1 MPDIIERNQLTR
13 TGNGLWVLPE
23 SSRKPFDY
31 SDGASVENYL
41 RDVLEGSDDLSSRS
55 PSLQAAITDWPTEY
69 HLSSDR
75 ANLLRPYNLGGI
87 ETVLELGSGCGAI
100 SRYLG
105 EQGIRVDAVEG
116 SPVRADLGR
125 LRCRDLNNVRV
136 INADYNQLDIPQA
149 HYDLVLFV
157 GVIEYAHRF
166 LGGEGTDREA
176 ATSILGRARSYL
188 KPDGLVL
195 VAIENRL
202 GLKYQLGAHEDHYG
216 KRYVGINGYRD
227 SAGIATYSRDE
238 WVEIIQ
244 QVGFSGS
251 AFSYPFPDY
260 KVPRVVLADSYLWS
274 NPFVANHLEGLV
286 SRDYYAPMPRS
297 ELEAIGWLSAG
308 DGGYLRLVANS
319 FCILMGDDSNAV
331 RKVQNFDFCHPPG
344 PGRKNCY
351 AVNTIK
357 PADEDRVFKH
367 LLSPD
372 AAPTDPGVRQ
382 VLEPDPFV
390 RGDLL
395 SAQWLRTLLIHVRR
409 DEFEVALRSYY
420 AFLGDRESSGELA
433 IDLLPINILVERDGS
448 WRVFDQEW
456 RVDWEI
462 GREYLLFRALL
473 MFIVGNWP
481 YLKDFLAWLELRNVR
496 DFIEWGFHANQI
508 HLSENLEEFVAMENR
523 FQSAISAT
531 RTQGDV
537 ETLLQTVFDFS
548 HGDETLFSAVYW
560 RSEDAHWGEERRCL
574 IERSI
579 DPGIAVYRYSLPDAG
594 PVRYL
599 RFDPFDLRRA
609 EDAGFFRVESVAL
622 IAVGERGERVL
633 WQLADPT
640 EVASATELTSVA
652 SAFGP
657 DGCRWFATT
666 DFPKLIFDPGTEFQ
680 AAQGESLRL
689 DIRWGVVR
697 TMEYALAYNHYLVE
711 AAEKEKTEARA
722 RRNLASMKM
731 IADYERD
738 RLEDEAARLRRNMT
752 DMQQEIDH
760 IKASRAFRLGTRLSS
775 LRGLWRS
782 ANKEKS

>member
-1 MPDIIERNQLTR
+1 MPDIIERNQLTL

-31 SDGASVENYL
+31 SDGESVENYL
-41 RDVLEGSDDLSSRS
+41 REVLERSEDLSSRS
-55 PSLQAAITDWPTEY
+55 PSLQTAIRDWPTEY

-75 ANLLRPYNLGGI
+75 ANLLRPYNLGGV

-116 SPVRADLGR
+116 SSVRADLGR
-125 LRCRDLNNVRV
+125 LRCRDLDNVRV

-166 LGGEGTDREA
+166 LGGECADREA
-176 ATSILGRARSYL
+176 AISILGRARSCL
-188 KPDGLVL
+188 KPGGLVL

-216 KRYVGINGYRD
+216 KRYVGINGYRQ

-244 QVGFSGS
+244 QVGFAGF

-260 KVPRVVLADSYLWS
+260 KVPRVVLADRYLWS

-297 ELEAIGWLSAG
+297 EREAIGWQSAG
-308 DGGYLRLVANS
+308 AGGYLRLVANS
-319 FCILMGDDSNAV
+319 FCILMGDDSSAV
-331 RKVQNFDFCHPPG
+331 GKVQDFDFCHPPG

-357 PADEDRVFKH
+357 PADEDRVFKRP
-367 LLSPD
+367 LSPD
-372 AAPTDPGVRQ
+372 TAPADPGVRQ
-382 VLEPDPFV
+382 ALEPDPFI

-409 DEFEVALRSYY
+409 DEFEAELRSYY
-420 AFLGDRESSGELA
+420 AFLDVRQSSGELA
-433 IDLLPINILVERDGS
+433 IDLLPINILVDPDGS
-448 WRVFDQEW
+448 WRAFDQEW
-456 RVDWEI
+456 RVDWEF

-508 HLSENLEEFVAMENR
+508 HLSENLDEFVAMENR
-523 FQSAISAT
+523 FQSSIAAT
-531 RTQGDV
+531 ETQGGV
-537 ETLLQTVFDFS
+537 ETLLKTVFDFS
-548 HGDETLFSAVYW
+548 HGDESLFSAVCW
-560 RSEDAHWGEERRCL
+560 RSADANWTEERRCL

-579 DPGIAVYRYSLPDAG
+579 DPGISVDRFNMPDAG
-594 PVRYL
+594 SVRYL

-609 EDAGFFRVESVAL
+609 DDTGFFRVESVEL
-622 IAVGERGERVL
+622 VAVGEGGDRVL
-633 WQLADPT
+633 WRLADAT
-640 EVASATELTSVA
+640 EVASVTGLSSVA
-652 SAFGP
+652 NAFGP

-666 DFPKLIFDPGTEFQ
+666 DFPKLTFDTGAEHR

-711 AAEKEKTEARA
+711 AAEKEKTEAR
-722 RRNLASMKM
+722 LASMKM
-731 IADYERD
+731 IADYERG

-760 IKASRAFRLGTRLSS
+760 IKASRAFRLGTRLSKLMA
-775 LRGLWRS
+775 LRGPAGKGNS
-782 ANKEKS
+782 